1 MSREY
6 LELTLGMS
14 TARDQKVEEFYQ
26 RLFESY
32 GPNVSGEIA
41 SIFKSRESAQAFLE
55 TVNEILED
63 KNLEGQG
70 LSNAILREDAA
81 ARGVAMQN
89 VVNELL
95 MESTQQ
101 GLAALRPISLTS
113 FGFQI
118 RSYVKA
124 AMHRAVKTVQA
135 ERPAFKI
142 TERKQYVI
150 DIQGNKHYFVDAF
163 NRNSNIINNLHQKFN
178 FTVNV
183 PTSDYDIFTTNSIDP
198 RNKLAV
204 DIAVKSFT
212 AVEPGEDPEP
222 AAEETLKIIGRNR
235 QIDIETGRFSV
246 DVQFGSDNAKATIMG
261 EIDFESAKLVSI
273 SSTSPRITT
282 VTFAARL
289 SSETHLKALV
299 TGFEHKH
306 TNVVIP
312 DGAHI
317 EVNPSVEF
325 IDDVNRMLGVNAL
338 EEYTN
343 QMGQLVEQLE
353 DRSIY
358 EYLKDLESQ
367 AILTKD
373 FNVTPDAG
381 FSLGREE
388 WLRRE
393 FHPFIERI
401 CIRLKAEL
409 QLDDCH
415 FRVVGNPIDIR
426 VPNASGEQYIFR
438 RNQDMTGAS
447 QVNYDFAVMST
458 GMTIFYLST
467 DRVAPG
473 KIYINLIPNSIQNNM
488 ITINHYRYANYVSNK
503 YRSSVNPALPAIM
516 VSSRY
521 QTKEYYPVMAVVNM
535 QNNYSDYYQG
545 FYLNQ
550 QQ

>member
-1 MSREY
+1 MANRDF
-6 LELTLGMS
+6 LELSMGMT
-14 TARDQKVEEFYQ
+14 TASDPAVSNFYAK
-26 RLFESY
+26 LFESH
-32 GPNVSGEIA
+32 GGNVSGDLA
-41 SIFKSRESAQAFLE
+41 SIFKSKESAQSFLE
-55 TVNEILED
+55 SVNEVLAESTY
-63 KNLEGQG
+63 EGQG
-70 LSNAILREDAA
+70 LANSILREDAA
-81 ARGVAMQN
+81 ARAVSMQN
-89 VVNELL
+89 VVNEMLT
-95 MESTQQ
+95 EATQQ
-101 GLAALRPISLTS
+101 GLSALKPISLTS

-124 AMHRAVKTVQA
+124 VMHRAVKTIQA
-135 ERPAFKI
+135 ERPSFKI

-150 DIQGNKHYFVDAF
+150 DIAGNKHYFTDAF
-163 NRNSNIINNLHQKFN
+163 NRNSDLVNNLHQKFD
-178 FTVNV
+178 FTVTA
-183 PTSDYDIFTTNSIDP
+183 PTTAYDIFTSGSIDK
-198 RNKLAV
+198 RNKLGIDV
-204 DIAVKSFT
+204 VLKSFT
-212 AVEPGEDPEP
+212 GVKTDGTT
-222 AAEETLKIIGRNR
+222 AEVAGDLKIVGRNR

-246 DVQFGSDNAKATIMG
+246 DVTIGPELTKATIMG
-261 EIDFESAKLVSI
+261 EIDFEAAVLTSI
-273 SSTSPRITT
+273 SATSSRVKT
-282 VTFAARL
+282 VTFGARL
-289 SSETHLKALV
+289 SSETHLKALQ

-306 TNVVIP
+306 TNVAIP

-325 IDDVNRMLGVNAL
+325 LDDVTRMTGINVL

-353 DRSIY
+353 DRTIY
-358 EYLKDLESQ
+358 EALKDLESQ
-367 AILTKD
+367 AILAKT
-373 FNVTPDAG
+373 FNVTPDAS

-447 QVNYDFAVMST
+447 QINYDFAVMST
-458 GMTIFYLST
+458 GNTVFYLST

-473 KIYINLIPNSIQNNM
+473 KIYVNLIPNSIQNNI
-488 ITINHYRYANYVSNK
+488 ITVNHYRYANYVSNK

-521 QTKEYYPVMAVVNM
+521 QTKEYNPVMAVITM
-535 QNNYSDYYQG
+535 DNNYSD
-545 FYLNQ
+545 FYTGRYA
-550 QQ
+550 